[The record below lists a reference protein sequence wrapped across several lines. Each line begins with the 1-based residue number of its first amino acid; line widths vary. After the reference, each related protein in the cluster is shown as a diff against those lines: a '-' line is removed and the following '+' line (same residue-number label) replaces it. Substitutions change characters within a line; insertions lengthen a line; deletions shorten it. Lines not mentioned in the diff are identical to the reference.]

1 QVQPEHY
8 AIVGEHLLAAIVEV
22 LGDAATP
29 ELMTAWTEAYGFLAG
44 VCIDAEKTIYTAQ
57 TEVPNGWSGLREFV
71 IVQKRME
78 TPDIASL
85 WIRPVDNGELPSFA
99 PGQHVSVALP
109 GGDDLALRQYS
120 LAQAPGGERWRL
132 TIKAEPACEV

>member
-1 QVQPEHY
+1 
-8 AIVGEHLLAAIVEV
+8 
-22 LGDAATP
+22 
-29 ELMTAWTEAYGFLAG
+29 
-44 VCIDAEKTIYTAQ
+44 
-57 TEVPNGWSGLREFV
+57 
-71 IVQKRME
+71 QKRME

-132 TIKAEPACEV
+132 TIKAEPACEVAEPGVVSNQLVRGLEPGTVLRLTMPSGSF